1 MFQHLN
7 FLLFFLLS
15 FAATTDAQWG
25 TVVAQN
31 DTNRFIT
38 SQYKYGLL
46 MPHQD
51 IIVGKLDTTIS
62 SAGTNGGG
70 GYKVIVGSL
79 LNWDDNCVGGNRWQ
93 GRWDCSGSHTRRGAR
108 RRKARVGIKRR
119 GAIRLHSSRRIIM
132 SRFRLV
138 RIRSQSGIETR
149 ASCGWRLQ
157 LRQMLHISHNGQLG
171 NFDMI

>member
-93 GRWDCSGSHTRRGAR
+93 GRWDCSGVIRGVAR
-108 RRKARVGIKRR
+108 EGEKHELV
-119 GAIRLHSSRRIIM
+119 SSGEGRYVCTVPDELLCQDSGWLRI
-132 SRFRLV
+132 L
-138 RIRSQSGIETR
+138 SQSGIVIR

-157 LRQMLHISHNGQLG
+157 LRPMGTSQWLANRRL
-171 NFDMI
+171 F

>member
-93 GRWDCSGSHTRRGAR
+93 GRWDCSGSYEAWREKEKSTSWYQAARGDTSAQFPTNYFVKIQVGQDSVTVWDRDTGELWMAFAR
-108 RRKARVGIKRR
+108 AR
-119 GAIRLHSSRRIIM
+119 
-132 SRFRLV
+132 
-138 RIRSQSGIETR
+138 
-149 ASCGWRLQ
+149 
-157 LRQMLHISHNGQLG
+157 
-171 NFDMI
+171 